1 MSVGPSHTPWR
12 ATLAGGVVV
21 LVAVGGLLETLRRAA
36 LDVDQSVDGVWRAGK
51 QLAQNTQAAHL
62 LETTKQR
69 TRALRATLEQEPLRR
84 F

>member
-1 MSVGPSHTPWR
+1 MSADPTHRPWR

-36 LDVDQSVDGVWRAGK
+36 VDVNEAVDGVWTAGK

-62 LETTKQR
+62 LQTTKER
-69 TRALRATLEQEPLRR
+69 TGALRAELEQQPS
-84 F
+84 

>member
-1 MSVGPSHTPWR
+1 MSMSPDVTDRRWR

-36 LDVDQSVDGVWRAGK
+36 VDVNEAVDGVWRAGK

-62 LETTKQR
+62 LETTKER
-69 TRALRATLEQEPLRR
+69 TSALRSELEQKPS
-84 F
+84 